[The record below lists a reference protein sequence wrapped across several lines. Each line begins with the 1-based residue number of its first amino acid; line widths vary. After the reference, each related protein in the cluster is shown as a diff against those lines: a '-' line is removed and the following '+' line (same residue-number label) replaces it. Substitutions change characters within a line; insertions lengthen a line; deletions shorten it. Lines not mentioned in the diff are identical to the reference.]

1 MGKKVAVYARVS
13 TNHQNVENQLQIL
26 REVAQK
32 NDYEVVCE
40 YLDSGISGAK
50 GGINDR
56 SSMPLSRMRERTQS

>member
-1 MGKKVAVYARVS
+1 MGKKVVVYARVS

-40 YLDSGISGAK
+40 YLDES
-50 GGINDR
+50 
-56 SSMPLSRMRERTQS
+56 